1 MAGLITG
8 FTTCGDAYDS
18 IGGQLHT
25 RFLSP
30 WTSSI
35 RPTLGQSLVSAPTN
49 GYFGNKTNILN
60 LHCLPFL
67 VLNVFILMGH
77 HINHVQLTAGN
88 APSSLEYGLSHFES
102 KTWVSVWGASLR
114 GFLSLSILPSSISLI
129 SSRMQIIASQN
140 LSSSALGSDSVG
152 STIKHPVT
160 GHDLLNNKSM
170 I

>member
-49 GYFGNKTNILN
+49 GYFGNKTNWLN
-60 LHCLPFL
+60 LNYLLFL
-67 VLNVFILMGH
+67 VLLMGR
-77 HINHVQLTAGN
+77 HINHVLLTAGN

-129 SSRMQIIASQN
+129 SSLMQIIASQN
-140 LSSSALGSDSVG
+140 RSSSALGSDSVG
-152 STIKHPVT
+152 STIKHPDT
-160 GHDLLNNKSM
+160 GHDLLNTKTM